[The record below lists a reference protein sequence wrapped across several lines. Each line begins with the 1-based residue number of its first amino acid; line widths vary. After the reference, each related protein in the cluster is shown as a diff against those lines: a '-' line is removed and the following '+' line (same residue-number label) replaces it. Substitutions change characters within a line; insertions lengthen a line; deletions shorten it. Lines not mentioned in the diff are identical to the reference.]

1 MNWSLKSIPATRRC
15 PQHSTQL
22 QALQEHS
29 MVSTNPSQGNA
40 KGKGRATPAAT
51 TRCRGRGGQSRAS
64 QLTISTLAQP
74 SSTHCAPA
82 QGQEPTSTISD
93 SVKWEKYPYL
103 TNSLISWLLKHPA
116 DWAVLFYDKTTNEG
130 ASTGRRMSGNSKKAV
145 HAKIA
150 QHLFAED
157 TIYKDVYAA
166 HTSTEKFP
174 ASVNSHLITYRH
186 LFLLFPLLI
195 DCNRVKKKYR
205 TQAAHFWLIGEGVEV
220 IDDHP
225 TYTNLIS
232 MYLHSF
238 CLS

>member
-1 MNWSLKSIPATRRC
+1 MPATRRR
-15 PQHSTQL
+15 PRHSIRL

-29 MVSTNPSQGNA
+29 MASTNPSQGNA

-51 TRCRGRGGQSRAS
+51 TRRRGRGGQSRAS
-64 QLTISTLAQP
+64 QPTISTQAQP
-74 SSTHCAPA
+74 SSTHRAPA
-82 QGQEPTSTISD
+82 QGQEPTSTTSD

-103 TNSLISWLLKHPA
+103 TDSLISWLLKHPA
-116 DWAVLFYDKTTNEG
+116 DRAVLFYDKTTDEG
-130 ASTGRRMSGNSKKAV
+130 ASTGSRMSGNSKKAV

-150 QHLFAED
+150 QHLFAKD

-166 HTSTEKFP
+166 HTGTKKFP
-174 ASVNSHLITYRH
+174 TSVNSRLITYGR

-195 DCNRVKKKYR
+195 DCNRLKKKYR
-205 TQAAHFWLIGEGVEV
+205 TQAACFWLTGEGVE
-220 IDDHP
+220 IRDDHP
-225 TYTNLIS
+225 TYANLIS